1 MEKRN
6 VALIVAGVAV
16 AVVAFAGASA
26 VMSRD
31 SGETELKAR
40 HYEIGRLDS
49 VGKFDE
55 DDSGI
60 VTKKYYKVAELKS
73 IEVKEDV
80 TYYVNVYDKDKTFI
94 QVDEYTDDLTDEALA
109 QYTELGAVYFKLEV
123 VNDEDDEIGFFDRY
137 SLAGDIEVVLEEA
150 DEEE

>member
-26 VMSRD
+26 VMGRD

-60 VTKKYYKVAELKS
+60 VTKNYHKVAELKS
-73 IEVKEDV
+73 IKVKEDV

-109 QYTELGAVYFKLEV
+109 QYAELGAVYFKLEV